1 MINKLWDVLVEAQT
15 KEPEFFKT
23 LDIKREDHAI
33 VVEGIA
39 SKLKGILCYLFTQEG
54 LPVHDNFLLDPFE
67 IAIDFEQGYISFFLK
82 PENHA

>member
-1 MINKLWDVLVEAQT
+1 MINKLYDVLVEAQT
-15 KEPEFFKT
+15 KDPEFFKT
-23 LDIKREDHAI
+23 LEIKREDPAI

-39 SKLKGILCYLFTQEG
+39 SKLKGILCYLFVQEG
-54 LPVHDNFLLDPFE
+54 LPIHNNISLDPFE